1 MFQKLINLKSLKRQ
15 NIELERI
22 VCTHWHPDHTGGI
35 TELQSA
41 YGNSCPTFKH
51 SKVPYQIGRSY
62 PGAGEFLP
70 SGNKFKI
77 LDEAD
82 FEKIENDDVINIEND
97 VNLVVKFTPGHADD
111 HICLLLETP
120 KLSALFSGDNILGE
134 TTAVFDNYYSYMN
147 SLNQLKQL
155 IPSGIPIYPGHGEMI
170 ENGRERI
177 QFYIDHRLE
186 REQQILNQLGQIY
199 F

>member
-1 MFQKLINLKSLKRQ
+1 M
-15 NIELERI
+15 
-22 VCTHWHPDHTGGI
+22 
-35 TELQSA
+35 

-70 SGNKFKI
+70 SGNKFKV
-77 LDEAD
+77 LDEGD

-120 KLSALFSGDNILGE
+120 KLSALFSGDNILGG
-134 TTAVFDNYYSYMN
+134 TTAVFDRGLYLVKFCSFYIAHTLKKIQNTVFELFAN
-147 SLNQLKQL
+147 SAKLSL
-155 IPSGIPIYPGHGEMI
+155 IFILESM
-170 ENGRERI
+170 ERI
-177 QFYIDHRLE
+177 LLKLKFLSRKFK
-186 REQQILNQLGQIY
+186 R
-199 F
+199 

>member
-1 MFQKLINLKSLKRQ
+1 M
-15 NIELERI
+15 
-22 VCTHWHPDHTGGI
+22 
-35 TELQSA
+35 

-70 SGNKFKI
+70 SGNKFKV
-77 LDEAD
+77 LDEGD

-120 KLSALFSGDNILGE
+120 KLSALFSGDNILGG
-134 TTAVFDNYYSYMN
+134 TTAVFD
-147 SLNQLKQL
+147 
-155 IPSGIPIYPGHGEMI
+155 
-170 ENGRERI
+170 R
-177 QFYIDHRLE
+177 D
-186 REQQILNQLGQIY
+186 
-199 F
+199 